1 MGSIF
6 SIFNFVEERRKPLK
20 SGGFSLY
27 RPNRTTFW
35 PRQNLSLRSTWSSRS
50 TQRWRTWP
58 ERWANRFGCCFRML
72 RIGVGCFRGNT
83 HIGIPRQHFF
93 GNRPPATGVR
103 QFKKSPKSSRIFAE
117 KAPNSLLVRE
127 LEIFCC
133 CKKYLKYLQR
143 LPMLYA
149 SKWQRLCHIREH
161 GRRPRKRSSSMDA
174 KRQRE
179 LSYDNQHQYIG
190 SQGFA
195 PFG

>member
-6 SIFNFVEERRKPLK
+6 SIFNFVEARRKPVK
-20 SGGFSLY
+20 SGGFNLY

-133 CKKYLKYLQR
+133 CKKKKVSKVSSAPADIICIKVAT
-143 LPMLYA
+143 PMPHTGVR
-149 SKWQRLCHIREH
+149 KTPKKKVFQH
-161 GRRPRKRSSSMDA
+161 GRKTT
-174 KRQRE
+174 KGIV
-179 LSYDNQHQYIG
+179 L
-190 SQGFA
+190 
-195 PFG
+195 